1 MSLRIRLTLLVAGLM
16 SLLIAIASIGRYLGA
31 AADAGVEADSNL
43 HLAYDLLPTE
53 APSTTELPV
62 LERLGGLRH
71 VRVEYYDADGRF
83 VAASRPGEALE
94 LSRRVLLLGAG
105 AWPETLR
112 KDLQVA
118 GRPAG
123 HFLVVPDARDEVA
136 EKWRELQRDMALIV
150 GFAIVL
156 GLLVFWAVSHALR
169 PLERIHGALLALEEG
184 RLATR
189 LAPMRGGELAAVNE
203 SFNRMASGLEG
214 AVRERQQLLDKLLSM
229 EERTRRMIAHD
240 LHDELTPYLVAVRPH
255 LSILESAARCDSALQ
270 RFLPTLA
277 VVRRH
282 LDATVVKVRH
292 LLESLHPPELQGL
305 ALAAALGELVRQ
317 QRAAAVRPLAI
328 ELDVHPALP
337 RLAATVESSVF
348 RIVQECLSNA
358 LKHSDCSRVV
368 IGLTV
373 AAPDERLQLEVW
385 NDGNARD
392 QGFAASGFGVLG
404 IRERALA
411 LGGQVE
417 AGAVAGGG
425 WRVTVALPLERPGQT
440 T

>member
-1 MSLRIRLTLLVAGLM
+1 M
-16 SLLIAIASIGRYLGA
+16 
-31 AADAGVEADSNL
+31 
-43 HLAYDLLPTE
+43 
-53 APSTTELPV
+53 
-62 LERLGGLRH
+62 
-71 VRVEYYDADGRF
+71 
-83 VAASRPGEALE
+83 
-94 LSRRVLLLGAG
+94 
-105 AWPETLR
+105 
-112 KDLQVA
+112 
-118 GRPAG
+118 
-123 HFLVVPDARDEVA
+123 
-136 EKWRELQRDMALIV
+136 
-150 GFAIVL
+150 
-156 GLLVFWAVSHALR
+156 FWAVSHASR
-169 PLERIHGALLALEEG
+169 PLERIHGALLLALEEG
-184 RLATR
+184 RLATP

-240 LHDELTPYLVAVRPH
+240 LHDELDAYLVAVRPH
-255 LSILESAARCDSALQ
+255 LSILEFGRPLRFGAPAFPADARRRPPS
-270 RFLPTLA
+270 P
-277 VVRRH
+277 RRH
-282 LDATVVKVRH
+282 GGQGPPPARVAASTGTAGPGARRRARRTGAT
-292 LLESLHPPELQGL
+292 
-305 ALAAALGELVRQ
+305 AASP
-317 QRAAAVRPLAI
+317 AAVRPLAI

-348 RIVQECLSNA
+348 RIVQERLSNA